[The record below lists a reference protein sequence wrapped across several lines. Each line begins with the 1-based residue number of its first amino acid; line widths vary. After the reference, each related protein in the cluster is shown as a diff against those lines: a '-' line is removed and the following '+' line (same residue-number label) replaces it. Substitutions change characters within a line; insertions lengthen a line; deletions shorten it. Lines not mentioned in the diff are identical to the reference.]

1 MGILSKVGLKKYQD
15 TWTEVSRSKFES
27 DDIDSIEAMEVVA
40 SQWGI
45 SVKITWIDGEVS
57 FVPCSKEVN
66 DVCIGDIVDPAK
78 CFLVTLKR
86 GDKTC
91 EKILF

>member
-1 MGILSKVGLKKYQD
+1 MGILSKIGLKKYQD
-15 TWTEVSRSKFES
+15 TWTEVSRAKFES
-27 DDIDSIEAMEVVA
+27 DDIDAIESMEVVA

-57 FVPCSKEVN
+57 FVPCSKEVD
-66 DVCIGDIVDPAK
+66 DVCIGDTVDPAK

>member
-45 SVKITWIDGEVS
+45 SVKITWVDGEVS
-57 FVPCSKEVN
+57 FVPCSKEVS